1 MTTTDPSRRA
11 RVVLGVL
18 FGGAGV
24 AHFVKRDFF
33 DQLVPESL
41 ATYRTPINVVTG
53 ILQIV
58 GAVTMFIPRAR
69 AVARWTNL
77 ALLVPTLPPAVDQI
91 RHPETLRRVGIP
103 PQLAPVRVLA
113 QLLVIAATW
122 WSTRPVPG
130 DDG

>member
-1 MTTTDPSRRA
+1 MTATDPGRTTRT
-11 RVVLGVL
+11 VLGVL
-18 FGGAGV
+18 FGGAGI
-24 AHFVKRDFF
+24 AHFAKREFF
-33 DQLVPESL
+33 DQLVPGSL
-41 ATYRTPINVVTG
+41 AAYRTAISFGTG

-58 GAVTMFIPRAR
+58 GAVTMFIPGLRS
-69 AVARWTNL
+69 VARWTNL

-122 WSTRPVPG
+122 RSTRPAQG
-130 DDG
+130 GQA

>member
-1 MTTTDPSRRA
+1 MTTADPGRKSRGI
-11 RVVLGVL
+11 LGVL
-18 FGGAGV
+18 FGAAGI
-24 AHFVKRDFF
+24 AHFVKREFF

-41 ATYRTPINVVTG
+41 AAYRTPINVVTG

-58 GAVTMFIPRAR
+58 GAVTMFVPGQR

-77 ALLVPTLPPAVDQI
+77 ALLVPTLPPAVNQI
-91 RHPETLRRVGIP
+91 RHPETLRKVGIP

-122 WSTRPVPG
+122 RSTRPVPG
-130 DDG
+130 DH